1 MRRLGSVII
10 LGALTCAFALAGCGG
25 GGTAPAE
32 TAAPETAA
40 PETEAAEAYAIDYLV
55 LVNKE
60 NPLPDTWE
68 DELQTVHLT
77 NTVGNDL

>member
-40 PETEAAEAYAIDYLV
+40 PETEAAEA
-55 LVNKE
+55 
-60 NPLPDTWE
+60 
-68 DELQTVHLT
+68 
-77 NTVGNDL
+77 

>member
-25 GGTAPAE
+25 GGTAPA
-32 TAAPETAA
+32 ETAA